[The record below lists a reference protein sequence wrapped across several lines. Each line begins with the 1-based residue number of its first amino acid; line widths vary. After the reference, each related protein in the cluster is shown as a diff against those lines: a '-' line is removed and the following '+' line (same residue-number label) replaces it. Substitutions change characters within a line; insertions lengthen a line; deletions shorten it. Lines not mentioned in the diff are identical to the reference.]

1 MYGENTRV
9 IREQLAILLRQH
21 RIQHRIGGPGIPTL
35 PVTTT
40 PAERRLLGLQL
51 GRYRHAVLV
60 WALEAVRAID
70 PSPHIPLTERRDRS
84 PATELQMRLDEWV
97 RSSMR
102 RPTIEELNSPQ
113 RYSMLAAW
121 QAAARAASLGEH
133 DFGAGV
139 SFSTLRGDQV
149 RTVLQDA
156 ATVTRALVV
165 LDQRYANTP
174 GWPQLGHALRVEEAA
189 ERCIEFAESHGTDH
203 SVDLRGWRPRLK
215 LIEEPAPAGLAGVVH
230 AHHNLLVSLSSIPD
244 ARDLRRIVASQLIVS
259 RTIGGLATED
269 TTLREA
275 WLDRERKY
283 ERLQRWTRDLS
294 GQAGHG
300 APAVPH
306 AFLAAT
312 RAKQLTCKDLHNDPQ
327 LQRLLAL
334 SRHIDDRIG
343 RIIEAGTRERLFFER
358 VPLPEMESRS
368 AALVKVQAAEYIPVR
383 STAAAGLVAFAQ
395 EHLRAPRRS
404 DDRST
409 DSQQSRTRL
418 DAALRSRPS
427 DDGQGP
433 VAPAV

>member
-9 IREQLAILLRQH
+9 IREQLAVLLRQH

-70 PSPHIPLTERRDRS
+70 PSTHIPLTERRDRS

-113 RYSMLAAW
+113 RYPMLSAW

-133 DFGAGV
+133 DFGAEI

-149 RTVLQDA
+149 RTILQDA

-174 GWPQLGHALRVEEAA
+174 GWRQLGHAIRVEEAA
-189 ERCIEFAESHGTDH
+189 ERCIQFAESHGTDH
-203 SVDLRGWRPRLK
+203 SVDLRGWRPSVK
-215 LIEEPAPAGLAGVVH
+215 LIEEPTPAGLAGVVH

-259 RTIGGLATED
+259 GVFSGLTTED
-269 TTLREA
+269 NPLHEA
-275 WLDRERKY
+275 WLDREQRY
-283 ERLQRWTRDLS
+283 ERLQRWTRDLY
-294 GQAGHG
+294 GQVGHG

-312 RAKQLTCKDLHNDPQ
+312 RAKKLTCEDLHNEPQ
-327 LQRLLAL
+327 LQRLLSL
-334 SRHIDDRIG
+334 SRHIDDRVG

-358 VPLPEMESRS
+358 VPLPEMDSRS
-368 AALVKVQAAEYIPVR
+368 ASLVKVQAAEYIPVR
-383 STAAAGLVAFAQ
+383 STAAAGLVAFAR

-404 DDRST
+404 DDRSA

-418 DAALRSRPS
+418 DEALRPRPS
-427 DDGQGP
+427 GGGQGP

>member
-60 WALEAVRAID
+60 WALEAVRAVD
-70 PSPHIPLTERRDRS
+70 PSPHVPLADRRDRS

-97 RSSMR
+97 RLSMR

-113 RYSMLAAW
+113 RYPMLAAW

-133 DFGAGV
+133 DFGADI
-139 SFSTLRGDQV
+139 SFSTLRAEQV
-149 RTVLQDA
+149 RTVLKDA
-156 ATVTRALVV
+156 ATVTRALIV
-165 LDQRYANTP
+165 LDQRYANIP
-174 GWPQLGHALRVEEAA
+174 GWRQLGHALRVEEAA
-189 ERCIEFAESHGTDH
+189 ERCIAFAESHGTDH
-203 SVDLRGWRPRLK
+203 SVDLRGWRRTLE
-215 LIEEPAPAGLAGVVH
+215 LIEEPAPPGLAGVLH

-259 RTIGGLATED
+259 RTIGGLAPED
-269 TTLREA
+269 TALREA
-275 WLDRERKY
+275 WLDREQKY
-283 ERLQRWTRDLS
+283 ELLQRWTRDLY
-294 GQAGHG
+294 GQVGHG
-300 APAVPH
+300 TPAVPH
-306 AFLAAT
+306 AYLAANRT
-312 RAKQLTCKDLHNDPQ
+312 KQLTVDDLHNEPQ
-327 LQRLLAL
+327 LQKLLAL
-334 SRHIDDRIG
+334 SRHIDVRLG
-343 RIIEAGTRERLFFER
+343 RIIEAGTRKRLFFER
-358 VPLPEMESRS
+358 VPLPEMDSRS
-368 AALVKVQAAEYIPVR
+368 AALVKVPAAEYIPVR
-383 STAAAGLVAFAQ
+383 STAAAGLDAFAR

-418 DAALRSRPS
+418 DAALGPRSS
-427 DDGQGP
+427 GDGQGP

>member
-9 IREQLAILLRQH
+9 IREKLAILLRQH

-60 WALEAVRAID
+60 WSLEAVRAVD
-70 PSPHIPLTERRDRS
+70 PSPHVPLAERRDRT

-97 RSSMR
+97 RLSMR

-113 RYSMLAAW
+113 RYPMLSAW
-121 QAAARAASLGEH
+121 QAAARSASLGEH
-133 DFGAGV
+133 DFGAGI

-149 RTVLQDA
+149 RTVLKDA

-174 GWPQLGHALRVEEAA
+174 GWRQLGHALRVEEAA

-203 SVDLRGWRPRLK
+203 SVDLRGWRPRLR
-215 LIEEPAPAGLAGVVH
+215 LIEEPAPAGLAGVLH

-259 RTIGGLATED
+259 RALSDLTAED
-269 TTLREA
+269 NSLHEA
-275 WLDRERKY
+275 WRDREQKY
-283 ERLQRWTRDLS
+283 EHLQRWTRDLY
-294 GQAGHG
+294 GQVGHG
-300 APAVPH
+300 APALPH

-312 RAKQLTCKDLHNDPQ
+312 RAEHLTGDDLHNEPQ
-327 LQRLLAL
+327 VQRLWAL

-343 RIIEAGTRERLFFER
+343 RIIAAGTRER
-358 VPLPEMESRS
+358 VC
-368 AALVKVQAAEYIPVR
+368 
-383 STAAAGLVAFAQ
+383 
-395 EHLRAPRRS
+395 
-404 DDRST
+404 
-409 DSQQSRTRL
+409 
-418 DAALRSRPS
+418 
-427 DDGQGP
+427 
-433 VAPAV
+433 